1 MQLCVHS
8 FSLRNTKE
16 NAQIKCADVLMITS
30 VVPGADKLVLS
41 LSGFV

>member
-16 NAQIKCADVLMITS
+16 NTQIKCADVLMITS